1 MNQRRTEST
10 LSLNRQSELQA
21 EYKNDL
27 RDGRRVDAVELIE
40 KKLKRGRSQH
50 LSEEEQL
57 KAYRLACYIFEVI
70 CLLCKISTRSLSMSS
85 QDSFTSF
92 FTFFQLSYECAVEAR
107 SGFLSYYSSLLDTL
121 VTDAPCVGL
130 GDGTY
135 KVYSKDVPQDCISEV
150 MVLVKVAAQKENLNL
165 EGLVVKRE
173 LKAKWKEHKRKRK
186 SFQAL
191 IKASKRN

>member
-70 CLLCKISTRSLSMSS
+70 CLFCKMSWS
-85 QDSFTSF
+85 
-92 FTFFQLSYECAVEAR
+92 
-107 SGFLSYYSSLLDTL
+107 
-121 VTDAPCVGL
+121 
-130 GDGTY
+130 
-135 KVYSKDVPQDCISEV
+135 
-150 MVLVKVAAQKENLNL
+150 
-165 EGLVVKRE
+165 
-173 LKAKWKEHKRKRK
+173 
-186 SFQAL
+186 
-191 IKASKRN
+191 